1 MTCPGPENGA
11 LLDGHIVALSGGSQL
26 RVRLQDGREIRAIP
40 LLEALEAAECP
51 EALLVN
57 RPVQVRMDKHPKLP
71 RIVWI
76 GRPAQYTEHMSAT
89 LAICVTSYYH

>member
-1 MTCPGPENGA
+1 MTCSGTEGGE
-11 LLDGHIVALSGGSQL
+11 LVDGHIVAWSRGSQL

-51 EALLVN
+51 KAHIVN
-57 RPVQVRMDKHPKLP
+57 RPVQVRMYKHPKLP

-76 GRPAQYTEHMSAT
+76 GRPAQ
-89 LAICVTSYYH
+89 